1 MPLLWMQHVRP
12 MRTAWPLA
20 TVEKPQWVKV
30 RPESTKLL
38 IADATYVLVR
48 RFSAKEEKRRLVS
61 APLIRG
67 SLNADMVGVE
77 NHLNYIRGVWK
88 DLDDELAYGLSALL
102 NSACLD
108 RYFRI
113 SNGNTQVSATE
124 LRAMPLPAEEEI
136 RSIGVEV
143 QRGLRSAP
151 DSASIDNLI
160 AEVLNLSRDVGME
173 LEPAAG

>member
-1 MPLLWMQHVRP
+1 
-12 MRTAWPLA
+12 MRTSWPLG
-20 TVEKPQWVKV
+20 VCDKPQWIKV
-30 RPESTKLL
+30 SADSTKLL
-38 IADATYVLVR
+38 VADKTYVLTR

-67 SLNADMVGVE
+67 SLNADMVGLE
-77 NHLNYIRGVWK
+77 NHLNYVRGVWR
-88 DLDDELAYGLSALL
+88 DLDSELAYGLSALL

-124 LRAMPLPAEEEI
+124 LRAMPLPAEEDI

-143 QRGLRSAP
+143 QRGLGSAC
-151 DSASIDNLI
+151 DLAGIDDLI
-160 AEVLNLSRDVGME
+160 AETLTLARDVGME
-173 LEPAAG
+173 LETAAG